1 MTDDTWSEDT
11 RTLLTDLECWEL
23 LAARHFGR
31 LAYHLIDEVHLVP
44 INYLAEPDRSRLL
57 FRTAQGSKLLG
68 VAMHHDVAFE
78 IDHVGDN
85 SAWSV
90 VARGRAVQL
99 DERPPARPSSC
110 PSAPGCLTRSPP
122 WLPSRS
128 TRSPAAATIC
138 VRAAADITPIEGLTP
153 LYRRG

>member
-1 MTDDTWSEDT
+1 MLS
-11 RTLLTDLECWEL
+11 
-23 LAARHFGR
+23 ARHSGR
-31 LAYHLIDEVHLVP
+31 LAHHLIDEVHLVP
-44 INYLAEPDRSRLL
+44 INYLAEPDGSRLL

-99 DERPPARPSSC
+99 DGAAAREALELPIRTWVPDEKPAVVAIDVDEVTGRRYH
-110 PSAPGCLTRSPP
+110 LH
-122 WLPSRS
+122 PSR
-128 TRSPAAATIC
+128 
-138 VRAAADITPIEGLTP
+138 G
-153 LYRRG
+153 

>member
-1 MTDDTWSEDT
+1 MSDQTRSDDTP
-11 RTLLTDLECWEL
+11 TLLPDQQCWEL
-23 LAARHFGR
+23 LEAQHFGR

-44 INYLAEPDRSRLL
+44 INYLAQPERSRLL

-78 IDHVGDN
+78 IDHVSDN

-99 DERPPARPSSC
+99 DGAAARDALELPIRVWVADDKPTVVAIEVSEVSGRRYTIRPS
-110 PSAPGCLTRSPP
+110 
-122 WLPSRS
+122 
-128 TRSPAAATIC
+128 
-138 VRAAADITPIEGLTP
+138 
-153 LYRRG
+153 RG